1 MQNAVKLLY
10 NLCIFSLTFFSKTLD
25 KFVGKWYNIGVNKR
39 EEKNKMNAREQAY
52 YNSYMQAKHATIF
65 TAYKNPSEAKRK
77 AWVRHCKDSPENA
90 ECVAILS
97 HNCQFFT
104 MAYLAIIND
113 IPTMVVITPYHK
125 YGIKLTV
132 DEYRLA
138 REYNY
143 QHVI

>member
-1 MQNAVKLLY
+1 
-10 NLCIFSLTFFSKTLD
+10 
-25 KFVGKWYNIGVNKR
+25 
-39 EEKNKMNAREQAY
+39 MNARERAY
-52 YNSYMQAKHATIF
+52 YDSYMRATKRTIF
-65 TAYKNPSEAKRK
+65 DVYKNPSEAKRK
-77 AWVRHCKDSPENA
+77 VWAHYQLEAPTNA
-90 ECVAILS
+90 ECFAILS

-132 DEYRLA
+132 DEYRIA

-143 QHVI
+143 KHVI